1 MIIAFNN
8 IFLFIFNVSVEK
20 EQNSCCCDA
29 VEKLRKIIQNK
40 DQQLLTHILI
50 NNTNQIKVC
59 TFLENMDK
67 KINKFLE
74 RDRRTQTFA
83 FPLPKIP
90 APFIELL
97 PIISINSLEVVE
109 QLLSVDNDN
118 FNRNVEELV
127 S

>member
-1 MIIAFNN
+1 M
-8 IFLFIFNVSVEK
+8 
-20 EQNSCCCDA
+20 
-29 VEKLRKIIQNK
+29 
-40 DQQLLTHILI
+40 LI

-67 KINKFLE
+67 KINKLLE
-74 RDRRTQTFA
+74 RDKKTQSFA

-97 PIISINSLEVVE
+97 PIASVNSLEVVE

-127 S
+127 SWIFFT

>member
-1 MIIAFNN
+1 MFYVLAEKKQN
-8 IFLFIFNVSVEK
+8 I
-20 EQNSCCCDA
+20 CCCA
-29 VEKLRKIIQNK
+29 EIEKLKKIIKSK
-40 DQQLLTHILI
+40 DEQILTQIII

-59 TFLENMDK
+59 TVLENMDK
-67 KINKFLE
+67 KINKLLE
-74 RDRRTQTFA
+74 SNKRTHSFA

-97 PIISINSLEVVE
+97 PITSINSLEVVE
-109 QLLSVDNDN
+109 QLLSVDCDN